1 MNPEYHNNTINHVTY
16 LIDKGINAVC
26 TPIVSISIFLILI
39 LSFCWS
45 LYFIIVMINR
55 YNKKNT
61 LITND
66 TREEVVANILENER
80 NYRNKRFALLAICLC
95 ESAIMFSLLT
105 LSFTRYLRER
115 ITHVTPQQHQ
125 FSYTITPFRKLSF
138 AYSDSLFNKW
148 TRYESTVGFN
158 FFLSLLILVR
168 ILTQYMVSCYSFFKT
183 NYSLSYHLIRSVIII
198 ILLTLMGL
206 FQFTVCLFRF
216 VYFIYTI
223 YEFVLFLRVSR
234 RLRTILYKRYFDAK
248 VHENQSVNVIGYFKT
263 AQKEYKISSFLLSL
277 ALLGHVAAM
286 CMVSLHQI
294 IVIVLNHPTKT
305 PYILFGDDLTVNYDM
320 LPLPLILYDR
330 FMSSLIE
337 ISFTFGIFML
347 VSPYI
352 FVSMNYIVFYTK
364 RRFHSRKY
372 RFSYFS
378 DPNKIQELITKHNI
392 SYNIDRN

>member
-1 MNPEYHNNTINHVTY
+1 MNLDYHNSTVNHEAYMIN
-16 LIDKGINAVC
+16 KGINAVC
-26 TPIVSISIFLILI
+26 APLVYISELTTFI
-39 LSFCWS
+39 LSLCWS

-66 TREEVVANILENER
+66 TREEVVTNILENVK
-80 NYRNKRFALLAICLC
+80 NHRNKRCVLLAICLC
-95 ESAIMFSLLT
+95 ECALMFSLLA
-105 LSFTRYLRER
+105 LPFTHYLREK
-115 ITHVTPQQHQ
+115 ITHVSPHHH
-125 FSYTITPFRKLSF
+125 FSSNITPFRRLSF

-148 TRYESTVGFN
+148 TRYESTVAFN

-168 ILTQYMVSCYSFFKT
+168 ILTQYMVSCYSFYKT
-183 NYSLSYHLIRSVIII
+183 NYSLSYHLIRSVIIL

-216 VYFIYTI
+216 IYCIYTI

-234 RLRTILYKRYFDAK
+234 KLRTILYKRYFDAK
-248 VHENQSVNVIGYFKT
+248 VHENQSIHVVSYFRT
-263 AQKEYKISSFLLSL
+263 AQKEYKISSSLLSL
-277 ALLGHVAAM
+277 ALFGHVAAV

-294 IVIVLNHPTKT
+294 IVVILNHPTNIA
-305 PYILFGDDLTVNYDM
+305 YILIGDDLTVNYDM
-320 LPLPLILYDR
+320 LPLSLIVYDR

-337 ISFTFGIFML
+337 ISFTFGMFML

-352 FVSMNYIVFYTK
+352 FVSMNYFVFYTK
-364 RRFHSRKY
+364 RRLYSRKY

-378 DPNKIQELITKHNI
+378 DPDKIQALIHKHNI
-392 SYNIDRN
+392 SYNINCN